1 MASSAAAQRKQNLLL
16 GGCVCY
22 AVLLS
27 YAFRQFEMAQQ
38 ITCDDEMPLVQ
49 RSESLLSEDVLAELL
64 RAATTHTASNEGT
77 SLNEGFAG
85 SRGFVLRFN
94 REGAQ
99 ELVANVSH
107 PFHFTQPFFE
117 RARDAHANA
126 FVLNVLVIPP
136 TKPASEAR
144 SGPATPAI
152 GLHIDD
158 TVGVTNR
165 ARHTNAFVAHS
176 VSVL

>member
-99 ELVANVSH
+99 ELVANVSCSQGYNTPDSDH
-107 PFHFTQPFFE
+107 EMCVQILAYTGTDLS
-117 RARDAHANA
+117 AAN
-126 FVLNVLVIPP
+126 VQCNCG
-136 TKPASEAR
+136 TDE
-144 SGPATPAI
+144 
-152 GLHIDD
+152 
-158 TVGVTNR
+158 
-165 ARHTNAFVAHS
+165 
-176 VSVL
+176 